1 MDGRVER
8 GRATREALISAAREL
23 FGTHGYDGTSI
34 DAVLAEAG
42 VARGALYHHFAT
54 KTELFDAVLERETI
68 ALAVAV
74 GKAARPTREPL
85 AGLRAGCDA
94 FLRLAL
100 DPAVQRITM
109 LDAPAVVG
117 WVRWRELD
125 RQYLLGGIE
134 TAIGHLAGDGRVDPS
149 EVEYLSHMILAAVG
163 EAAMFVA
170 TSDDPDAAL
179 HTALAAV
186 DTLLT
191 RVLGPVG
198 GRAPR
203 ARRSPGA

>member
-1 MDGRVER
+1 VDGRVER
-8 GRATREALISAAREL
+8 GRATREALIGAAREL
-23 FGTHGYDGTSI
+23 FGAHGYDGTSI

-54 KTELFDAVLERETI
+54 KTDLFDAVLERETM

-100 DPAVQRITM
+100 DPAIQRITM

-117 WVRWRELD
+117 WARWRELD
-125 RQYLLGGIE
+125 RRYLLGGIE
-134 TAIGHLAGDGRVDPS
+134 TALGHLAADGRVDPS
-149 EVEYLSHMILAAVG
+149 EVEYLAHMILAAVG
-163 EAAMFVA
+163 EAAIFVA
-170 TSDDPDAAL
+170 TSDDPDASL
-179 HTALAAV
+179 QTALSAV

-191 RVLGPVG
+191 RVLGPNS
-198 GRAPR
+198 GRSGR
-203 ARRSPGA
+203 ARRSAGA

>member
-1 MDGRVER
+1 MDGRIER
-8 GRATREALISAAREL
+8 GRATREALITAAREL
-23 FGTHGYDGTSI
+23 FGAHGFDGTSI

-54 KTELFDAVLERETI
+54 KTELFDAVLERETN

-134 TAIGHLAGDGRVDPS
+134 TAIGHLAGDGRVDPA

-163 EAAMFVA
+163 EAAIFVA

-179 HTALAAV
+179 QPALAAV

-191 RVLGPVG
+191 RVLGPNNSRG
-198 GRAPR
+198 TRA
-203 ARRSPGA
+203 ARSRGA

>member
-1 MDGRVER
+1 VDGRVER

-23 FGTHGYDGTSI
+23 FGAHGYDGTSI
-34 DAVLAEAG
+34 DAVLAAAG

-54 KTELFDAVLERETI
+54 KTDLFDAVLEREI
-68 ALAVAV
+68 MALADAV
-74 GKAARPTREPL
+74 RKSARPTREPL

-125 RQYLLGGIE
+125 RRYLLGGVQ
-134 TAIGHLAGDGRVDPS
+134 TAIGHLADDGRIDPA

-179 HTALAAV
+179 QTALASV

-191 RVLGPVG
+191 RVLGPDKA
-198 GRAPR
+198 RSPR
-203 ARRSPGA
+203 SRRSPSA

>member
-23 FGTHGYDGTSI
+23 FGAHGFDGTSI
-34 DAVLAEAG
+34 DAVLAAAS

-68 ALAVAV
+68 ALALAV

-117 WVRWRELD
+117 WERWRELD

-134 TAIGHLAGDGRVDPS
+134 TAIGQLATGGRVDPA

-163 EAAMFVA
+163 EAAIVVA
-170 TSDDPDAAL
+170 TSDDSDAAL
-179 HTALAAV
+179 QTALAAV

-191 RVLGPVG
+191 RVLG
-198 GRAPR
+198 RNTSRSPR
-203 ARRSPGA
+203 SRRSAGA

>member
-1 MDGRVER
+1 MER
-8 GRATREALISAAREL
+8 GRATRDALITAAREL
-23 FGTHGYDGTSI
+23 FGAHGYDGTSI
-34 DAVLAEAG
+34 DAVLAAAG

-125 RQYLLGGIE
+125 RRYLLGGIE

-149 EVEYLSHMILAAVG
+149 AVEYLSHMILAAVG

-179 HTALAAV
+179 QTALAAV

-191 RVLGPVG
+191 RVLGPVNS
-198 GRAPR
+198 RAGKPR
-203 ARRSPGA
+203 RRPSA

>member
-8 GRATREALISAAREL
+8 GRATREALIGAARQL
-23 FGTHGYDGTSI
+23 FGAHGFDGTSI

-54 KTELFDAVLERETI
+54 KTELFDAVLERETE

-85 AGLRAGCDA
+85 AGLRAGCEA

-125 RQYLLGGIE
+125 RRYLLGGVQ
-134 TAIGHLAGDGRVDPS
+134 TAIGHLADDGRIKPD

-170 TSDDPDAAL
+170 TSDDHDAAL
-179 HTALAAV
+179 QTALAAV

-191 RVLGPVG
+191 RVLAPTG
-198 GRAPR
+198 GRT
-203 ARRSPGA
+203 ARTQRSPGA

>member
-1 MDGRVER
+1 VDGRVER

-23 FGTHGYDGTSI
+23 FGAQGYEGTSI

-54 KTELFDAVLERETI
+54 KTELFDAVLERETM

-85 AGLRAGCDA
+85 AGLRAGCAA

-100 DPAVQRITM
+100 DPAVQQITM

-125 RQYLLGGIE
+125 RRYLLGGIE
-134 TAIGHLAGDGRVDPS
+134 TAIGHLADDGRVDS
-149 EVEYLSHMILAAVG
+149 AEVEYLSHMVLAAVG

-179 HTALAAV
+179 QTALAAV

-191 RVLGPVG
+191 RLLGPAG
-198 GRAPR
+198 GRAAR

>member
-1 MDGRVER
+1 VDGRVER
-8 GRATREALISAAREL
+8 GRATREALIAAAREL
-23 FGTHGYDGTSI
+23 FGAQGYDSTSI

-54 KTELFDAVLERETI
+54 KTELFDAVLERETM

-85 AGLRAGCDA
+85 AGLRAGCEA

-125 RQYLLGGIE
+125 RRYLLGGVE
-134 TAIGHLAGDGRVDPS
+134 TAISHLADDGRVDS
-149 EVEYLSHMILAAVG
+149 AEVEYLSHMILAAVG

-179 HTALAAV
+179 QTALAAV

-191 RVLGPVG
+191 RVLRPSP
-198 GRAPR
+198 GRSSR
-203 ARRSPGA
+203 SRRSPGA

>member
-1 MDGRVER
+1 
-8 GRATREALISAAREL
+8 LISAARAL
-23 FGTHGYDGTSI
+23 FGAHGFDGTSI
-34 DAVLAEAG
+34 EAVLAEAG

-54 KTELFDAVLERETI
+54 KTELFDAVLERETM

-125 RQYLLGGIE
+125 RRYLLGGIE
-134 TAIGHLAGDGRVDPS
+134 ASLDRLAADGRIAPS
-149 EVEYLSHMILAAVG
+149 EVEYLSHMILASVG
-163 EAAMFVA
+163 EAAMVVA
-170 TSDDPDAAL
+170 TSDNPDVAL
-179 HTALAAV
+179 LGALAAV
-186 DTLLT
+186 DTLLI
-191 RVLGPVG
+191 RVIGPDKA
-198 GRAPR
+198 RSSRPR
-203 ARRSPGA
+203 RTPGV